1 MQVLSIHELKKNY
14 GTLEAVKGVSF
25 NVSAGEI
32 FGLLGPNGAGKT
44 TIISSIVTLEKP
56 TAGSIEVLKTNV
68 QVKPRYCKSMTGVV
82 PQEIINHG
90 FFNVEEILNFQ
101 SGYYGIRNNKLWIEE
116 LMQKLQLFEHRHKK
130 VKQLSGG
137 MKRRLLIAK
146 ALVHRPKLLLLDEP
160 TAGVDVELRKLLW
173 DFVRELKRDGMA
185 ILLTTHYLEEAE
197 RLCDRVAFIH
207 KGNIIK
213 QGNTLQLIRE
223 LTSRTVRIIL
233 RHPLGDIRHN
243 DLIGQ
248 TKEYVEFRLPSQKG
262 VGDLLQELNLDMR
275 SVADMQVREGSL
287 EEAFQLIVSGVIK

>member
-1 MQVLSIHELKKNY
+1 MHVLDIQNLKKNY

-25 NVSAGEI
+25 GVSAGEI

-56 TAGSIEVLKTNV
+56 TSGEIEILKV
-68 QVKPRYCKSMTGVV
+68 RVKDKPRVCKSMTGIV
-82 PQEIINHG
+82 PQEVINHG
-90 FFNVEEILNFQ
+90 FFNVEEILEFQ
-101 SGYYGIRNNKLWIEE
+101 SGYYGIRKNQEWIHH
-116 LMQKLQLFEHRHKK
+116 LLTKLQLFEHRFKK

-207 KGNIIK
+207 KGQIIK
-213 QGNTLQLIRE
+213 QGKTLELIRE
-223 LTSRTVRIIL
+223 LTSRTVRIML
-233 RHPLGDIRHN
+233 KHPLGDIRHEG
-243 DLIGQ
+243 LIGQ
-248 TKEYVEFRLPSQKG
+248 TKEYIEFRLPSQKG
-262 VGDLLQELNLDMR
+262 VGDLLLELNLDVR
-275 SVADMQVREGSL
+275 SIADMQIHEGSL
-287 EEAFQLIVSGVIK
+287 EEAFQLIVAGVIK